1 MRRIRKEIEKYN
13 NISSDTYDSLIES
26 TGYNT
31 VHFTIHIKPI
41 VKNVKVCLKYSSE
54 YPFTPPDMYIN
65 GNRYLLLL
73 KTNKFNKDILKKIYK
88 NNCCLCCTT
97 IMCRNNWAPTLN
109 FKNILD
115 EIVKN
120 LILKTYFVSVFNAN
134 KIYQNYNISDDILNK
149 IIKYL

>member
-26 TGYNT
+26 TGCNT
-31 VHFTIHIKPI
+31 IQFTIHIKPL

-54 YPFTPPDMYIN
+54 YPFTPPDMYVN
-65 GNRYLLLL
+65 GHKYISLL
-73 KTNKFNKDILKKIYK
+73 KTNKFNKDILKKIYN
-88 NNCCLCCTT
+88 NNCCLCCST
-97 IMCRNNWAPTLN
+97 IMCRDNWAPTLN

-120 LILKTYFVSVFNAN
+120 LILKVHFVSLFNAQ
-134 KIYQNYNISDDILNK
+134 KIFQHCKINHDVLTE
-149 IIKYL
+149 IIKFL

>member
-1 MRRIRKEIEKYN
+1 M
-13 NISSDTYDSLIES
+13 SLI
-26 TGYNT
+26 
-31 VHFTIHIKPI
+31 
-41 VKNVKVCLKYSSE
+41 
-54 YPFTPPDMYIN
+54 
-65 GNRYLLLL
+65 

-88 NNCCLCCTT
+88 NDCCLCCST